1 MPLGPVKS
9 DLVFVNLSLVVVAYH
24 TYPGHLVHNGLL
36 RMLPRSDTGGELAYR
51 IRMFAEQ
58 AFTGLGPLNF
68 TLQIEFGVP
77 WFVIDY
83 P

>member
-1 MPLGPVKS
+1 MRQGGLNAS
-9 DLVFVNLSLVVVAYH
+9 R
-24 TYPGHLVHNGLL
+24 TCEIRPGHLVHNGLL